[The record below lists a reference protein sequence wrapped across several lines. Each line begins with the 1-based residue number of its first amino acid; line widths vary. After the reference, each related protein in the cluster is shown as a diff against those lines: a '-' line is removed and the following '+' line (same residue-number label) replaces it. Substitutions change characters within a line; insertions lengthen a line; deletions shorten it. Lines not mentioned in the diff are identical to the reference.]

1 MTEEVTSIAQVNL
14 GKFSKNAGRDYYE
27 GRIPDSIKVYLA
39 TTPAAKLDEDAID
52 NERLFYYRFRMDV
65 PPAVRRSIIEIRNRF
80 GFTDHE
86 CRWLRRSG
94 QLRVTRTEAKLVPDR
109 LMPLVGW
116 FYMLLLIMICTV
128 CTFAVLNARVEAW
141 RQALAALAVTGMFG
155 GALWCIDRVFLSPWR
170 WLGHVGAR

>member
-1 MTEEVTSIAQVNL
+1 MNEDVTEVSQLNL
-14 GKFSKNAGRDYYE
+14 GRHSRVAGRDYNE
-27 GRIPDSIKVYLA
+27 NHVPDSIKVYLA
-39 TTPAAKLDEDAID
+39 TTPAAKLDEEAID

-65 PPAVRRSIIEIRNRF
+65 PPAVRRSIIEIKNRF

-109 LMPLVGW
+109 MMPMVGW
-116 FYMLLLIMICTV
+116 FYVLLLIMIC
-128 CTFAVLNARVEAW
+128 AVLALAVRSAYVEAW
-141 RQALAALAVTGMFG
+141 RLALGELAVVGVFC